1 MKTLFRTYFLIWGHS
16 DLQVFF
22 LIDVAF
28 HSFLHAGLKKVNS
41 ITCDNIYLFT
51 PMEICTEVV
60 AAVILLALS
69 CINLT
74 NMSDYICKMR
84 TWHFLSLI
92 TRGSL
97 HCIWQDH
104 SICNLHYNLSIDLK
118 KSVSMYSTPL
128 LFFFFPKQF

>member
-1 MKTLFRTYFLIWGHS
+1 MKTSFRMYFLIWGHS

-41 ITCDNIYLFT
+41 ITCDNIYPFT
-51 PMEICTEVV
+51 PMEICMEVV

-92 TRGSL
+92 IRGSL
-97 HCIWQDH
+97 CCIWQDH
-104 SICNLHYNLSIDLK
+104 SNCNLHDYLFIELKNLFLCTQHLF
-118 KSVSMYSTPL
+118 Y
-128 LFFFFPKQF
+128 FFFFPKQF